1 MCSLIIGNI
10 LSFAEKILAE
20 LNLTI
25 INKCE
30 QYNDPAIKYLFRL
43 NNINYILISLQRSNI
58 LEVLALAEPDCERS
72 YLDII
77 RELKASY
84 LKSWSKLI
92 ANVSPIDELPKAIGG
107 KVKDKERA
115 ILKEKFAGFNKDFDE
130 ACKQQRAISV
140 PDVLLREGI
149 KRDNI
154 DHILPK
160 YNLFYET
167 YSNVQFSKN
176 PEKYVK
182 YSPND
187 IGSMLGNLFDDSV
200 M

>member
-1 MCSLIIGNI
+1 MR
-10 LSFAEKILAE
+10 
-20 LNLTI
+20 
-25 INKCE
+25 
-30 QYNDPAIKYLFRL
+30 FR
-43 NNINYILISLQRSNI
+43 
-58 LEVLALAEPDCERS
+58 
-72 YLDII
+72 
-77 RELKASY
+77 
-84 LKSWSKLI
+84 SKLYF
-92 ANVSPIDELPKAIGG
+92 LQ
-107 KVKDKERA
+107 
-115 ILKEKFAGFNKDFDE
+115 GFNKDIEE

-167 YSNVQFSKN
+167 YCHVQFSKN

-182 YSPND
+182 YTPAE
-187 IGSMLGNLFDDSV
+187 IGSMLGNIFDDSV